1 MPKILFVSA
10 DPKPER
16 WIDAIEREY
25 PEADVI
31 VWKDD
36 GRIHDADYAVVWHP
50 PAALFA
56 QERRLKALFN
66 LGAGVDGLLGLDARP
81 ADVPVIR
88 LEDAGMSVQM
98 AEFVIHQVVERTR
111 DMAVY
116 REQQRDREWRIH
128 RPIDRAQWPV
138 GVLGLGQIGARVAKS
153 LAALD
158 YCVAGWVRSERHVD
172 GIEVFG
178 GRTGL
183 QAMLARTR
191 IMINTLPL
199 TDQTRDIMD
208 HAFFSALLP
217 GAVVINV
224 GRGEHVVDQDLLRAI
239 AEGRIAAATLDV
251 FREEPLPPEHA
262 FWRTPQITITPHVSA
277 RTLREATI
285 AQIVAKIRSME
296 AGAPVSGLV
305 DPTRGY

>member
-1 MPKILFVSA
+1 MPKILFAAA
-10 DPKPER
+10 DPRPER
-16 WIDAIEREY
+16 WTDAIERAY
-25 PEADVI
+25 PEAAVI
-31 VWKDD
+31 VWLDD
-36 GRIHDADYAVVWHP
+36 GHTHDADYAVVWHP

-111 DMAVY
+111 DMAIY
-116 REQQRDREWRIH
+116 REQQRDGVWRIH

-158 YCVAGWVRSERHVD
+158 YRVAAWVRSERRVD
-172 GIEVFG
+172 GIEVFD

-191 IMINTLPL
+191 IVINTLPL
-199 TDQTRDIMD
+199 TDQTRDLMD

-224 GRGEHVVDQDLLRAI
+224 GRGEHLVDEDLLRAI

-277 RTLREATI
+277 RTLREATV

-296 AGAPVSGLV
+296 AGAPVSGVV
-305 DPTRGY
+305 DPARGY